1 MTWLNT
7 AGLSSSALHG
17 NADTARN
24 LTQTFCF
31 LLPRAHFY
39 KKKLKLFSSQDT
51 LWPPTN
57 EIKGDSMK
65 RGILIG
71 LTMAVFSTSGAWA
84 EGDQQTRMKT
94 CNADAK
100 QQNLS
105 GDVRKAFMKTCLSGK
120 DNAATAATPATP
132 ATKAESAKPAA
143 PGTPSATDMDRK
155 DKPLTTQQQ
164 RMKDC
169 NAEAKTKELKGD
181 PRKAFM
187 KSCLSNK
194 K

>member
-1 MTWLNT
+1 
-7 AGLSSSALHG
+7 
-17 NADTARN
+17 
-24 LTQTFCF
+24 
-31 LLPRAHFY
+31 
-39 KKKLKLFSSQDT
+39 
-51 LWPPTN
+51 
-57 EIKGDSMK
+57 MK

-71 LTMAVFSTSGAWA
+71 LTMAAFSTSLAWA

-105 GDVRKAFMKTCLSGK
+105 GDARKAFMRTCLSGSNDK
-120 DNAATAATPATP
+120 AATPATP
-132 ATKAESAKPAA
+132 ATSATKTESVKPAVPA
-143 PGTPSATDMDRK
+143 TPSAMDMIK
-155 DKPLTTQQQ
+155 EGKPLTTQQQ

-169 NAEAKTKELKGD
+169 NAEAKAKDLKGD
-181 PRKAFM
+181 PRKVFM

>member
-1 MTWLNT
+1 MRT
-7 AGLSSSALHG
+7 
-17 NADTARN
+17 
-24 LTQTFCF
+24 
-31 LLPRAHFY
+31 
-39 KKKLKLFSSQDT
+39 
-51 LWPPTN
+51 
-57 EIKGDSMK
+57 
-65 RGILIG
+65 GILIG
-71 LTMAVFSTSGAWA
+71 LMMAVFSTSGAWA

-100 QQNLS
+100 KQSLT
-105 GDVRKAFMKTCLSGK
+105 GDARKAFMKTCLSNSETK
-120 DNAATAATPATP
+120 ASLAEAATPAVP
-132 ATKAESAKPAA
+132 ASPAA
-143 PGTPSATDMDRK
+143 KETDK
-155 DKPLTTQQQ
+155 ESKPLTAQQQ

>member
-1 MTWLNT
+1 
-7 AGLSSSALHG
+7 
-17 NADTARN
+17 
-24 LTQTFCF
+24 
-31 LLPRAHFY
+31 
-39 KKKLKLFSSQDT
+39 
-51 LWPPTN
+51 
-57 EIKGDSMK
+57 MK

-71 LTMAVFSTSGAWA
+71 LSLLAFSSSSAWA
-84 EGDQQTRMKT
+84 ESDQQTRMKT

-105 GDVRKAFMKTCLSGK
+105 GDARKAFMKSCLSDK
-120 DNAATAATPATP
+120 SATPAIP
-132 ATKAESAKPAA
+132 AVPASKTESAKPAVPA
-143 PGTPSATDMDRK
+143 TPSPESTDKGK
-155 DKPLTTQQQ
+155 DGKPMTAQQQ

-169 NAEAKTKELKGD
+169 NAEAKAKELKGD